1 MEGAA
6 VGHACYLSGVP
17 FAVVRCISDGAD
29 DSGGMDYDTF
39 VGHAARRC
47 AKITLGL
54 IDRIGARRETR
65 AAEPAHPRGDAFAE
79 RVRPAAGRA
88 FRRRARPPHRVKKSR
103 L

>member
-47 AKITLGL
+47 AKIPLGL
-54 IDRIGARRETR
+54 IDRI
-65 AAEPAHPRGDAFAE
+65 
-79 RVRPAAGRA
+79 
-88 FRRRARPPHRVKKSR
+88 
-103 L
+103 